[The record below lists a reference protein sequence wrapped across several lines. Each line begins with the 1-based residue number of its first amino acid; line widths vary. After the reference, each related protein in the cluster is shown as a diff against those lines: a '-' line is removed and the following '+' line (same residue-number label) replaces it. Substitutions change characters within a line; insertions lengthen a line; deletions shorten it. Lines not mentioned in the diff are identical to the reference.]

1 MVGSHSLS
9 GSVKV
14 LIPWS
19 GNILQNALISF
30 SVISLGDGED
40 DEHLVPAGLENDDR
54 RPVITVKGDRS
65 HLIVWQVT
73 LTEWW
78 HLCLI

>member
-1 MVGSHSLS
+1 MLEKVFSGTNTSNIFFCLS
-9 GSVKV
+9 
-14 LIPWS
+14 
-19 GNILQNALISF
+19 
-30 SVISLGDGED
+30 GDGED

-73 LTEWW
+73 LTE
-78 HLCLI
+78 